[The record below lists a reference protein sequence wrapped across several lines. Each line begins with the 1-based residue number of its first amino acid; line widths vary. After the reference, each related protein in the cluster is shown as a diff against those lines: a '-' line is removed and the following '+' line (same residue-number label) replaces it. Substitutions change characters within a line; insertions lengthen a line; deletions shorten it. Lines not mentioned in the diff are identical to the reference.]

1 MSGIDIQY
9 GFNSTLSNTINSLNV
24 LQTLTENPGVS
35 SCRVEDIVLDN
46 SNKELFA
53 EACHKGIIIIL
64 FNNNSIYSSIEFA

>member
-1 MSGIDIQY
+1 MSGINVQY

-46 SNKELFA
+46 THSKFSEVGA
-53 EACHKGIIIIL
+53 
-64 FNNNSIYSSIEFA
+64 